1 MADNNLPMAIF
12 PGLQTRDIV
21 SDAVREVAVAFNS
34 EGINALSNIPEQSI
48 AWADVGTRVTQGM
61 FEAKIPVQLPAL
73 LGFSKFTGERSY
85 HQAGVAAVN
94 VRSAPFDMNVEYDI
108 RFNQAGIA
116 ELVNYYGLNGLP
128 AAIVQQARAAK
139 ADMLASLLMAGF
151 TNAHLGVTA
160 QALTLAQPG
169 YANGLP
175 LFSDGSTSGASQHY
189 SNPLDVNSRKFSNLF
204 LAAGKL
210 TDSGVFE
217 TMLTNMQ
224 KVPHPTKMN
233 MNLGLGVTDIIGPSH
248 MIGPFREMAV
258 RQLSLQTTTAP
269 GNLAAATTNI
279 YNNEALMKAAQ
290 MISAAGMTPV
300 RYWIA
305 PQLDQHPYITHSGN
319 AAKQM
324 WIAVSSGSYGG
335 AWAEFIAPS
344 TQFTPRV
351 TILGDGSEEA
361 IKTRKVRIISDLDAG
376 VAAGLPHFAAMY
388 FEDTPA

>member
-21 SDAVREVAVAFNS
+21 SDAVREIAVSFNA
-34 EGINALSNIPEQSI
+34 EGIDALSAIPEQSV
-48 AWADVGTRVTQGM
+48 AWADVGTRVTAGM
-61 FEAKIPVQLPAL
+61 FEAKIPVRLTSL
-73 LGFSKFTGERSY
+73 LGYNKFTGERSY
-85 HQAGVAAVN
+85 HQAGVASVN
-94 VRSAPFDMNVEYDI
+94 VRTAPFDMNMEYDI

-116 ELVNYYGLNGLP
+116 ELINYYGLNGLP
-128 AAIVQQARAAK
+128 GDMVAHARAAK

-151 TNAHLGVTA
+151 TNSHLGVTA

-169 YANGLP
+169 YTSGLP
-175 LFSDGSTSGASQHY
+175 LFSDGSTSGASEHF
-189 SNPLDVNSRKFSNLF
+189 SNPLDGNSRTFKNLF

-210 TDSGVFE
+210 TDNGVFE

-224 KVPHPTKMN
+224 KVPHPTKLN

-258 RQLSLQTTTAP
+258 RQLSLQTTTSP

-279 YNNEALMKAAQ
+279 YNNESLMKAAQ

-305 PQLDQHPYITHSGN
+305 PQLDAHPYITHSGN

-324 WIAVSSGSYGG
+324 WIAVAAGTKGS
-335 AWAEFIAPS
+335 WAEFIAPS
-344 TQFTPRV
+344 AQFTPRV